1 MAVGI
6 GAGVGGHIDIKDV
19 KAMVERE
26 RLLLSMLSQQDAQQV
41 TVAAA
46 AAASAK
52 RSPPPVGASKG
63 AMAAGKPE
71 LVQRIKQLE
80 AQVADLEGQLKKPR
94 KPTKT
99 EADVQ
104 LADERCAALELQLA
118 EERGMRE
125 AVETEKARVESNCER
140 QVQLLVSKNSILERD
155 AEHQR
160 ERGRRE
166 GAEERKEEREEHA
179 KREEAL
185 REENGRV
192 VAHCKMLE
200 EQVQG
205 LEASLKRSE
214 QAVEGARDA
223 MAKLNLD
230 GGQAES
236 AMQERFLKERREK
249 EKAVQDLSDA
259 SKREAKLLLQVTF
272 KKPGLCKH
280 SCRFLTRNIVSEMV
294 ID

>member
-1 MAVGI
+1 M
-6 GAGVGGHIDIKDV
+6 
-19 KAMVERE
+19 
-26 RLLLSMLSQQDAQQV
+26 
-41 TVAAA
+41 
-46 AAASAK
+46 
-52 RSPPPVGASKG
+52 
-63 AMAAGKPE
+63 
-71 LVQRIKQLE
+71 
-80 AQVADLEGQLKKPR
+80 
-94 KPTKT
+94 
-99 EADVQ
+99 
-104 LADERCAALELQLA
+104 
-118 EERGMRE
+118 
-125 AVETEKARVESNCER
+125 
-140 QVQLLVSKNSILERD
+140 
-155 AEHQR
+155 
-160 ERGRRE
+160 
-166 GAEERKEEREEHA
+166 
-179 KREEAL
+179 

-223 MAKLNLD
+223 IAKLNLD

-272 KKPGLCKH
+272 KKPGFCKH
-280 SCRFLTRNIVSEMV
+280 CCRFLTRNIVSEMV